1 MERRH
6 RRTNHTHQMKLDI
19 VYLRKRG
26 FNNSATSRILSEK
39 YGREIKRTTVSYWV
53 NKHDIGVFGEIE
65 VQLPPKERKFKTATD
80 FDKDMIMEQYHE
92 KENTFSSTQ
101 MYHELKAAGSQVS
114 KRTTLRVIASCGLT
128 NRGIRYGQM
137 VRDVNKEKR
146 VAFCQ
151 QLLAINEKFDDV
163 VFSDETSIQLTPN
176 KVTSYRPLG
185 ALSQTIPKAKHPLKL
200 HCWGAISKRG
210 PSPLVIF
217 DGIMNAD
224 FSTENILGDTLLP
237 FLRTTFPD
245 GHIFQQDNDP
255 KHNIEEGKTVHGRK

>member
-1 MERRH
+1 MYIVESCWVSGQQE
-6 RRTNHTHQMKLDI
+6 NHTQSHRLM
-19 VYLRKRG
+19 
-26 FNNSATSRILSEK
+26 
-39 YGREIKRTTVSYWV
+39 W
-53 NKHDIGVFGEIE
+53 
-65 VQLPPKERKFKTATD
+65 
-80 FDKDMIMEQYHE
+80 
-92 KENTFSSTQ
+92 
-101 MYHELKAAGSQVS
+101 
-114 KRTTLRVIASCGLT
+114 LT

-146 VAFCQ
+146 VAFGQ
-151 QLLAINEKFDDV
+151 QLLAIKEKFDDV

-176 KVTSYRPLG
+176 KVTYRPLG

-224 FSTENILGDTLLP
+224 FLTENILGDTLLP

-245 GHIFQQDNDP
+245 GHRFQQDNDP